1 MLKILFVESC
11 CFHFPLLPC
20 EQRKRKET
28 LLAACSLFPNFL
40 GRSKK
45 TLLAGYRPTESGLT
59 VSSTLRKV
67 TLKTILAFFPI
78 RLPCWRA

>member
-1 MLKILFVESC
+1 MLFS
-11 CFHFPLLPC
+11 F
-20 EQRKRKET
+20 
-28 LLAACSLFPNFL
+28 
-40 GRSKK
+40 
-45 TLLAGYRPTESGLT
+45 RPTTLPTEEEEGDFARGVLSLPELSRKIEEDSARRVSPYWQSGLT